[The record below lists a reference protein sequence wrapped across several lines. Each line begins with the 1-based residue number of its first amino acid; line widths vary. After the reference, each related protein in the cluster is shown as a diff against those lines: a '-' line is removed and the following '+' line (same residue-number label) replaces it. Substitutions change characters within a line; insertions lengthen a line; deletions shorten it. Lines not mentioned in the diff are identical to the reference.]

1 MFDVLSVYQLRCRP
15 QQCDLKAFEKV
26 EVKKRL
32 DLDSIDSSENEHT
45 ETAPTPENSRHFE
58 TL

>member
-1 MFDVLSVYQLRCRP
+1 
-15 QQCDLKAFEKV
+15 LKAFEKV